1 MLSPTQTLAIKID
14 KVVDLYYEF
23 GETQGF
29 IVRTQ
34 TTKGAGTRI
43 LARVKGEIQ
52 PTLGVNMT
60 TITYRG
66 VKYDAEQ

>member
-1 MLSPTQTLAIKID
+1 MSLEKHKD
-14 KVVDLYYEF
+14 C
-23 GETQGF
+23 
-29 IVRTQ
+29 IVGTQ
-34 TTKGAGTRI
+34 TTKGTGLGS